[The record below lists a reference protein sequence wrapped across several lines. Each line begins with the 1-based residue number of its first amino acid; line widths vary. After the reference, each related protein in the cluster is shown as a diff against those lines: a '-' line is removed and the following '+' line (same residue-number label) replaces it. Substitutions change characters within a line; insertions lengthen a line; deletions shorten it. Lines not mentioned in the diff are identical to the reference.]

1 MQTQNIIK
9 IVSGMDQESL
19 DEIAKVYESVI
30 EIGVHRAG
38 TIKVA
43 EAAKEVEISY
53 RALILF
59 YA

>member
-1 MQTQNIIK
+1 
-9 IVSGMDQESL
+9 MDQESL